1 MTFIKN
7 DTNASERWV
16 HFGLVHKDNG
26 LGITVGSVN
35 VHILQNGATSA
46 VRSLTAA
53 TDHVING
60 IWKLQLTQAD
70 LNSETVTLIPIA
82 TNAVPSFVSIKT
94 SDFTNATLYA
104 GITALQAGVNITEV
118 NGVTFADI
126 NSFKASTTG
135 LSTFDHTVNQVIAGN
150 TVAANIVEVNGVTFA
165 DIDSFKADVT
175 GITASFTGIVD
186 ANIVQTV
193 GVSVAAISDFHG
205 STFGLS
211 TFNHTTDFVGITSGG
226 IDNLAFTTSAIDRHI
241 TRLFGTN
248 IDSTVAFSKIM
259 EMLLAFMAGQVT
271 VTDQGDTRYFSFKR
285 RGGSVESFG
294 ITASELDS
302 IEGQRSAEG
311 NIS

>member
-1 MTFIKN
+1 MTYIKN

-16 HFGLVHKDNG
+16 HFSLVNKDTG
-26 LGITVGSVN
+26 LGITSGSCDVQ
-35 VHILQNGATSA
+35 ILQNGATSA
-46 VRSLTAA
+46 VRNLTAA
-53 TDHVING
+53 TDHVVNG

-82 TNAVPSFVSIKT
+82 TDAVPTFVSIKT
-94 SDFTNATLYA
+94 SDYTNATLYA
-104 GITALQAGVNITEV
+104 GITSLQAGVNVTEL

-126 NSFKASTTG
+126 DSFKADVSG
-135 LSTFDHTVNQVIAGN
+135 LSTFDHTTDNVTVGN

-165 DIDSFKADVT
+165 DIDSFKADVS
-175 GITASFTGIVD
+175 GITASFEGIVD

-193 GVSVAAISDFHG
+193 GVTVAAITDFHG
-205 STFGLS
+205 STAGLS
-211 TFNHTTDFVGITSGG
+211 TFDHITDFVGVTSGG
-226 IDNLAFTTSAIDRHI
+226 ISDLAFTTSAIDRQI

-248 IDSTVAFSKIM
+248 VDSTIGFSKIM
-259 EMLLAFMAGQVT
+259 EMLLAFMSGRVT
-271 VTDQGDTRYFSFKR
+271 VTDQGDVRYFSFKR

-302 IEGQRSAEG
+302 IEGQRGTEG